1 MGLRGGQRNLSIAG
15 GRYRPQTVSLAWAGA
30 QPLAVTRA
38 GLGCVYRTPKPARM
52 VMKSEPRLE
61 HAGDQHSKR
70 VQDGNHREMMRRFY
84 LTTLIDAGWNFGKG
98 QDKGRRS

>member
-1 MGLRGGQRNLSIAG
+1 MVGKAASFEAETVTLLRDFTNQNRNHSPSCVL
-15 GRYRPQTVSLAWAGA
+15 
-30 QPLAVTRA
+30 
-38 GLGCVYRTPKPARM
+38 LGCVYRTPKPARNGD
-52 VMKSEPRLE
+52 EPRLE

-84 LTTLIDAGWNFGKG
+84 LTTLIYAGWNFGKG